1 MATRIDSYIV
11 NDDSNGSAISGA
23 YWEAQTF
30 TASQDYNISAVKL
43 KLLRDTGT
51 TPGIVTVSIMAVD
64 GSNRPVLPDLI
75 VGTTNGNTLP
85 ESGAEGEWRT
95 IIFTSVTALTSGIM
109 YAIVIRSA
117 ANYLVWREDNSAPA
131 YAGGTASVSVN
142 SGVAWTNDATDDH
155 MFETYDDGG
164 AGASS
169 PSTDKTYTKGLVAI
183 ANNEVWYQTDATTM
197 AELVTANG
205 GVNTANPLT
214 VCEAFQ
220 KLFIANQTKLGVADF
235 INTKL
240 TTVTAPANNPNPGT
254 ILTGDDSVASMIV
267 DYVAPDAKTIYGKRT
282 TVATFQAE
290 AISGTDDDEGDIDFT
305 TSIVETAPPHWY
317 NWTVFGNVADA
328 DKYGTM
334 PSSAYLVC
342 RYRGRLVL
350 SGDPSYPHQWY
361 MSRIGAPFNFLYG
374 TSDPM
379 TAVAGTN
386 ANAGEL
392 GDIVRALIPFGDDFL
407 IFACA
412 NSIHLLDGDPAAG
425 GSIDELDNKTGI
437 FGPWAWCIDGVGDLW
452 FYGTGGLYKMIG
464 GRSRPINISQAH
476 LPQLIDTWAAVPGT
490 HRVVLTYDPF
500 RNGVIISRT
509 TLVDGTN
516 LNYWYDLKT
525 EGFYP
530 ESYPAACGIF
540 SSTYYDSDTA
550 ATKGLV
556 LGCND
561 GYIRNF
567 YDADKNDDI
576 GATNRQ
582 ISSYATWPIQHLTED
597 NDKEGKLTSLTI
609 ELAGGGA
616 GGDFG
621 DTDEVDYEIHIADDA
636 ETCLEKIKDGDTP
649 FTSGTLTG
657 TGRKARI
664 RTRIR
669 GAYLGL
675 KFFNTITTTD
685 WATATVYAVDDLVV
699 YSNIEYVCIVAHTSD
714 VGGGDGTGGAPDGNP
729 TDWTATTAQ
738 TWAINRVF
746 GEIKPAGKI
755 K

>member
-1 MATRIDSYIV
+1 MATRIDYYIT
-11 NDDSNGSAISGA
+11 NQDTGHAIGGNN
-23 YWEAQTF
+23 WEAQTF
-30 TASQDYNISAVKL
+30 TASESYNISAVKL
-43 KLLRDTGT
+43 QIQRSAGT
-51 TPGIVTVSIMAVD
+51 TPGIVTVSIRAVD
-64 GSNRPVLPDLI
+64 GSNHPVLPDLA
-75 VGTTNGNTLP
+75 VGTTNGDTLP
-85 ESGAEGEWRT
+85 EVPNTEWRT
-95 IIFTSVTALTSGIM
+95 IVFTSVAALTNGQM
-109 YAIVIRSA
+109 YAIVMRSA
-117 ANYLVWREDNSAPA
+117 ANFSSWRADASTPL
-131 YAGGTASVSVN
+131 YANGQREHSLGGAGANDT
-142 SGVAWTNDATDDH
+142 WTGDIGDDY
-155 MFETYDDGG
+155 MFETYDDTG

-169 PSTDKTYTKGLVAI
+169 PSTDKTYSKQLIAI
-183 ANNEVWYQTDATTM
+183 GNNEVWRQTDATTM
-197 AELVTANG
+197 SEFTDANG

-214 VCEAFQ
+214 CCEAFQ
-220 KLFIANQTKLGVADF
+220 KLFIANTTNLRVADF

-240 TTVTAPANNPNPGT
+240 TTATAPTNNPNPGT
-254 ILTGDDSVASMIV
+254 ILTGDDSSASMIV

-290 AISGTDDDEGDIDFT
+290 VISGTDDAGNDIDFT
-305 TSIVETAPPHWY
+305 TSIVETDPPHWY
-317 NWTVFGNVADA
+317 DWTVFGNVADA
-328 DKYGTM
+328 DKYGVM
-334 PSSAYLVC
+334 PTSAYLVC

-350 SGDPSYPHQWY
+350 SGDPNYPHQWY
-361 MSRIGAPFNFLYG
+361 MSKIGFPFNFLYG
-374 TSDPM
+374 TNDPM

-407 IFACA
+407 VFACA

-452 FYGTGGLYKMIG
+452 FYGTGGLYKMVG
-464 GRSRPINISQAH
+464 GRSRPINISQSH
-476 LPQLIDTWAAVPGT
+476 IPQLIDTWAAIPGT
-490 HRVVLTYDPF
+490 HRIILTYDPF

-509 TLVDGTN
+509 TLADGTN

-530 ESYPAACGIF
+530 ESYPTACGIF
-540 SSTYYDSDTA
+540 SSCYYDSDVA

-597 NDKEGKLTSLTI
+597 NDREGKLTSLTI
-609 ELAGGGA
+609 ELAGGA
-616 GGDFG
+616 ANGDFG
-621 DTDEVDYEIHIADDA
+621 DTDEVDYEIHVADDA

-657 TGRKARI
+657 TGRKVRI
-664 RTRIR
+664 RTKVR

-675 KFFNTITTTD
+675 KFYNVITTTD
-685 WATATVYAVDDLVV
+685 WATATDYVVDDLVV
-699 YSNIEYVCIVAHTSD
+699 YLNIEYICIVAHTSEA
-714 VGGGDGTGGAPDGNP
+714 GGGTHEEPDTNT

-738 TWAINRVF
+738 TWSINRVF

>member
-1 MATRIDSYIV
+1 MATKIDSYIV
-11 NDDSNGSAISGA
+11 NDDSNGTVISGNA
-23 YWEAQTF
+23 WESQTF
-30 TASQDYNISAVKL
+30 TTSQAYNISAVKL
-43 KLLRDTGT
+43 KLLRTVGS
-51 TPGIVTVSIMAVD
+51 TPGTVTVSIKATVSD
-64 GSNRPVLPDLI
+64 KPSGADLV
-75 VGTTNGNTLP
+75 VGTTSGNTLP
-85 ESGAEGEWRT
+85 ELGSTPEWRT
-95 IIFTSVTALTSGIM
+95 ITFTSVAALTNNTK
-109 YAIVIRSA
+109 YAIVVRAA
-117 ANYLVWREDNSAPA
+117 ANYIAWRVDVSSPT
-131 YAGGTASVSVN
+131 YADGSRAFSTNGGTSWTLD
-142 SGVAWTNDATDDH
+142 SGDDF
-155 MFETYDDGG
+155 MFETYDDSG

-169 PSTDKTYTKGLVAI
+169 PSSDKTYSKKLVAI
-183 ANNEVWYQTDATTM
+183 GNNEVWHQTDTTTM
-197 AELVTANG
+197 SDFTNATG

-214 VCEAFQ
+214 VCDAFQ
-220 KLFIANQTKLGVADF
+220 KLFIANQTNLKVVDF

-240 TTVTAPANNPNPGT
+240 TTATAPTNNPNPGT
-254 ILTGDDSVASMIV
+254 VLTADVSKASMIV

-282 TVATFQAE
+282 TVATFGAE
-290 AISGTDDDEGDIDFT
+290 VISGTDDDGNDIDFT

-334 PSSAYLVC
+334 PTSAYLVC

-350 SGDPSYPHQWY
+350 SGDPNYPHQWY
-361 MSRIGAPFNFLYG
+361 MSKIGFPFNFLYG

-379 TAVAGTN
+379 SAVAGTN
-386 ANAGEL
+386 ADAGEL

-407 IFACA
+407 VFACA
-412 NSIHLLDGDPAAG
+412 NSIHLLNGDPVAG

-452 FYGTGGLYKMIG
+452 FYGTGGLYKMAG
-464 GRSRPINISQAH
+464 GRFKPINISQSH
-476 LPQLIDTWAAVPGT
+476 LPQLVDTWAAVPGT

-500 RNGVIISRT
+500 RNGVLISRT
-509 TLVDGTN
+509 TLADGTN

-530 ESYPAACGIF
+530 ETYPTACGVF

-567 YDADKNDDI
+567 YDADKNDDV
-576 GATNRQ
+576 GTTNRQ
-582 ISSYATWPIQHLTED
+582 ISSYVTWPIQHLTED

-616 GGDFG
+616 SGDFG
-621 DTDEVDYEIHIADDA
+621 DTDEVDYEIHVADDA
-636 ETCLEKIKDGDTP
+636 ETCLEKIKDSDTP

-664 RTRIR
+664 RTRVR

-675 KFFNTITTTD
+675 KFYNVITTTD
-685 WATATVYAVDDLVV
+685 WATATVYAVDNLVV

-714 VGGGDGTGGAPDGNP
+714 VGGGDGTGGTPDGNP

>member
-11 NDDSNGSAISGA
+11 NQDTGHPIGGNT
-23 YWEAQTF
+23 WEAQTF
-30 TASQDYNISAVKL
+30 TASESYNISAVRL
-43 KLLRDTGT
+43 QLNRSAGT
-51 TPGIVTVSIMAVD
+51 TPGIVTVSIRAVD
-64 GSNRPVLPDLI
+64 GSSRPLLPDLCT
-75 VGTTNGNTLP
+75 GTTNGNNLP
-85 ESGAEGEWRT
+85 EIPNTEWRT
-95 IIFTSVTALTSGIM
+95 IVFTSVTALTSGIM
-109 YAIVIRSA
+109 YTIVVRSA
-117 ANYLVWREDNSAPA
+117 ANWLGWRADDSTPG
-131 YAGGTASVSVN
+131 YATGQREHSLGGAGANGT
-142 SGVAWTNDATDDH
+142 WTGDAGADY

-169 PSTDKTYTKGLVAI
+169 PSTDKTYSKSLIAI
-183 ANNEVWYQTDATTM
+183 GNNEVWRQTDATTM
-197 AELVTANG
+197 SEFTDATG
-205 GVNTANPLT
+205 GIDTNNPLNC
-214 VCEAFQ
+214 CEAFQ
-220 KLFIANQTKLGVADF
+220 KLFIANTTKLRVADF

-240 TTVTAPANNPNPGT
+240 TTATAPANNPDPGN
-254 ILTGDDSVASMIV
+254 ILTGDTSSASMIV

-282 TVATFQAE
+282 TTATFQAE
-290 AISGTDDDEGDIDFT
+290 VISGTNDDGSDIDFT
-305 TSIVETAPPHWY
+305 TSIAETDPPHWY
-317 NWTVFGNVADA
+317 NWTVFGNVADS

-334 PSSAYLVC
+334 PDSAYLVC

-350 SGDPSYPHQWY
+350 SGNPSYPHQWY
-361 MSRIGAPFNFLYG
+361 MSKISFPFNFLYG
-374 TSDPM
+374 TNDPM

-412 NSIHLLDGDPAAG
+412 NSMHLLDGDPAAG

-437 FGPWAWCIDGVGDLW
+437 YGPWAWCIDGIGDLW
-452 FYGTGGLYKMIG
+452 FYGTGGLYKMVG
-464 GRSRPINISQAH
+464 GRSRPINVSLAH
-476 LPQLIDTWAAVPGT
+476 IPQLVDTWAAVPGT

-500 RNGVIISRT
+500 RNGVLISRT
-509 TLVDGTN
+509 TLADGTN

-530 ESYPAACGIF
+530 ETYPNACGIF

-576 GATNRQ
+576 GDTNRQ

-597 NDKEGKLTSLTI
+597 NDREGKLTSLTI

-616 GGDFG
+616 AGDFS

-636 ETCLEKIKDGDTP
+636 ETCLEKIKDGITP

-664 RTRIR
+664 RARVR

-675 KFFNTITTTD
+675 KFYNIITSTA
-685 WATATVYAVDDLVV
+685 WVTATEYAVDDLVV
-699 YSNIEYVCIVAHTSD
+699 YLNIEYICIVAHTSEA
-714 VGGGDGTGGAPDGNP
+714 GGGTHEEPDTNT
-729 TDWTATTAQ
+729 TDWTATSAQ

-746 GEIKPAGKI
+746 GEVKPAGKI